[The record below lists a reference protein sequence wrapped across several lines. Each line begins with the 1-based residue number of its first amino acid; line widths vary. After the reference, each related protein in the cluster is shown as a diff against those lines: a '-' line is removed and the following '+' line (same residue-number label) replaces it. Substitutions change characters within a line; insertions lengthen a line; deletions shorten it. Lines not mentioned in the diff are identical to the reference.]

1 MCKEVDAITSYC
13 RGLLDDVDKSAAR
26 EKIGRVKEENR
37 RGEQRRMRRKMR
49 RKRMRKHGM
58 LSRGGGRKR
67 LKT

>member
-49 RKRMRKHGM
+49 RMMRKHGM